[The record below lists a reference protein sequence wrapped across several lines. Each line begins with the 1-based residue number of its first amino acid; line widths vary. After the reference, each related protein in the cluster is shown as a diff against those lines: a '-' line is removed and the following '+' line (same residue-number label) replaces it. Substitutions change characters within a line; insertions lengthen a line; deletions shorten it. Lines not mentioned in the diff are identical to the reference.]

1 MADFSFINS
10 DLIGSLFI
18 REAPWA
24 KGHGAAEDH
33 LGGGMVYYAL
43 AYALRAELCIC
54 VGSGGGFVPRIMR
67 QAQRDMGGGGE
78 THLVDANVTDGIWG
92 SPKWLDSDSFFRT
105 EFDDIII
112 HFESSEQAARETF
125 AGCQADYVHIDA
137 DHSYAGCR
145 KDVDLYLPLLKPTGA
160 MTLHDTMLHKKN
172 SRCGVQQVVAEL
184 RQSTDVDIV
193 EFSFLGQGIALV
205 RPVAPADPL

>member
-10 DLIGSLFI
+10 DLIGSRFV

-24 KGHGAAEDH
+24 KGHGAAKDH

-43 AYALRAELCIC
+43 TYTLRAELCIC

-92 SPKWLDSDSFFRT
+92 SPKWLESDSFFRT
-105 EFDDIII
+105 EFDDVIV
-112 HFESSEQAARETF
+112 HLATSEQAARERF
-125 AGCQADYVHIDA
+125 AECRADYIHIDA

-145 KDVDLYLPLLKPTGA
+145 KDVDLYLPLLKPTGV

-172 SRCGVQQVVAEL
+172 EKCGVHQVVAEL
-184 RQSTDVDIV
+184 RQSADVDIV
-193 EFSFLGQGIALV
+193 EFPFLGQGIAVV
-205 RPVAPADPL
+205 RPVVSPEP